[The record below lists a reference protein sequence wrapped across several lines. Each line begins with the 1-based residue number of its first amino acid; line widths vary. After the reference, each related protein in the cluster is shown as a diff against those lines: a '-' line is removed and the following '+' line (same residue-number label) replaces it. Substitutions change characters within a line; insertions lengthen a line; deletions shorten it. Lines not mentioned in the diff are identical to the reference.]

1 MEFIAR
7 YYLAWVRQ
15 QKQEDLERLVP
26 EFDPHTLLAQFAI
39 MRFVHQLIVS
49 VTLAATLAAAFGAS
63 ITGNV
68 KGPDSKPFM
77 GAFVAA
83 ENTLNEMTVT
93 VLTDAKGGYHIKIP
107 IAKRPPSVTLHRR
120 GN

>member
-1 MEFIAR
+1 M
-7 YYLAWVRQ
+7 
-15 QKQEDLERLVP
+15 ERLVP

-83 ENTLNEMTVT
+83 ENTHHSRAGRSPPQWLEGSHRHAAPN
-93 VLTDAKGGYHIKIP
+93 DCRD
-107 IAKRPPSVTLHRR
+107 RPHLRLGHFSR
-120 GN
+120 N